1 MPFTLENPEAAGS
14 QVLLMETALHA
25 TLCHS
30 ECSSI
35 CTSNQ
40 RWPQYWECPLCQML
54 SFPGFGG
61 AAEVSLGTG
70 PFPAWNGSSHF
81 NSVIEMSFPGHPSEM
96 EIGFWQQSAAL
107 GPSHLYVGDLSASKG
122 PSTPL
127 HFQPFVGTLPFV
139 PLVSCAHSVFF
150 PFLES

>member
-14 QVLLMETALHA
+14 QVLLMETALHS

-30 ECSSI
+30 ECGSI

-40 RWPQYWECPLCQML
+40 RWPQYWESPLCQML

-70 PFPAWNGSSHF
+70 AFPAWNGSSHF
-81 NSVIEMSFPGHPSEM
+81 KSVVEMSFPGHLSEM
-96 EIGFWQQSAAL
+96 ETRVLVA
-107 GPSHLYVGDLSASKG
+107 
-122 PSTPL
+122 
-127 HFQPFVGTLPFV
+127 
-139 PLVSCAHSVFF
+139 VSCSGA
-150 PFLES
+150 ESFVRWRFEGI